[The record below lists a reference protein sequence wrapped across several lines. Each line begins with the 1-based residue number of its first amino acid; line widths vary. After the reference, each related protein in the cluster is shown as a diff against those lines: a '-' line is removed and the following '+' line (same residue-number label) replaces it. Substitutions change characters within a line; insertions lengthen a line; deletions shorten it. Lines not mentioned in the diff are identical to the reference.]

1 MKFENGVTTASGWRL
16 FLQRDLLGYVDGMGL
31 YSYVGGW
38 SINRVDP
45 KGMLFD
51 SSNNLDDG
59 PNSLVDFPDFMTDFA
74 AQAWNGVSGIFGARC
89 YSHRHDVVVLRV
101 DSLTCC
107 YFYVRFQYVLGF

>member
-16 FLQRDLLGYVDGMGL
+16 FLQRDPLGYVDGMGL

-74 AQAWNGVSGIFGARC
+74 AQAWNGVSGILSQLAAEGHKIRSEA
-89 YSHRHDVVVLRV
+89 
-101 DSLTCC
+101 
-107 YFYVRFQYVLGF
+107 FQQMKNA